1 MIASLIGIAI
11 VDLGLTPR
19 DPFRRRQPQRILDRA
34 QPEVRGGLFPG
45 RRTAPRP
52 IPAVA
57 T

>member
-34 QPEVRGGLFPG
+34 RPEVRGGLFQV
-45 RRTAPRP
+45 
-52 IPAVA
+52 VA
-57 T
+57 QHHVQFQP